1 MAEKMERFAALNR
14 AWAVVF
20 EGEPPLDEEPV

>member
-1 MAEKMERFAALNR
+1 MAEKMERFAALNQ

-20 EGEPPLDEEPV
+20 EGNPPLDEEPV